1 MLISVSV
8 DEGFKRIDYDPK
20 VMRKAIKRVAK
31 DVREEARKLISRKA
45 VSLPGT
51 FPGQDTG
58 EMQRSIQI
66 KMSKSGYSAVVRPT
80 QTDKMKEY
88 YPAFMVYGHRA
99 PNTETATSRRGHR
112 KRFGF
117 KVALPRANFVKAA
130 AERHRKQFETEMSQA
145 LAEAIRVGLL

>member
-51 FPGQDTG
+51 FPGKDTG

-66 KMSKSGYSAVVRPT
+66 EMSKSGYSAVVRPT
-80 QTDKMKEY
+80 QTKEMKEY
-88 YPAFMVYGHRA
+88 YPAFVVYGHRA
-99 PNTETATSRRGHR
+99 PNKETATSRRSHR

-117 KVALPRANFVKAA
+117 KVALPRENFVKAA

-145 LAEAIRVGLL
+145 LAEAIKVGLL

>member
-51 FPGQDTG
+51 FPGKDTG

-80 QTDKMKEY
+80 QTKEMKEY
-88 YPAFMVYGHRA
+88 YPAFVVYGHRA
-99 PNTETATSRRGHR
+99 PNKETASRRSHR

-117 KVALPRANFVKAA
+117 KVALPRENFVKAA

-145 LAEAIRVGLL
+145 LAEAIKVGLL

>member
-20 VMRKAIKRVAK
+20 VMKKALRHVAN
-31 DVREEARKLISRKA
+31 DVRKEARKLISRKA

-51 FPGQDTG
+51 FPGKDTG
-58 EMQRSIQI
+58 EMQRSIRI
-66 KMSKSGYSAVVRPT
+66 K
-80 QTDKMKEY
+80 
-88 YPAFMVYGHRA
+88 VYGHRA
-99 PNTETATSRRGHR
+99 PNTETEKSRRSHR

-117 KVALPRANFVKAA
+117 KVALPRENFVKAA

-145 LAEAIRVGLL
+145 LAEAIKVGLL

>member
-31 DVREEARKLISRKA
+31 DVCEEAQKLISRKA

-88 YPAFMVYGHRA
+88 YPAFVVYGHRA

-145 LAEAIRVGLL
+145 LAEAIKVGLL